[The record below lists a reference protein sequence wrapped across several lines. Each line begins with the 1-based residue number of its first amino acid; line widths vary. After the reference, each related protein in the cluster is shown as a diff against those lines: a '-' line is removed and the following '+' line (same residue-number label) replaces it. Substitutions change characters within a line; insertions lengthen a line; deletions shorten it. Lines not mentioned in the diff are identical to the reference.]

1 MSTSFSILV
10 HFFCQQTFVASVVIM
25 FLVLPGKLSM
35 YHDLSLICDITEQLF
50 GKVVESVS
58 LNHPR
63 TREDTLFFTCD
74 SKLFEVVKYQ
84 SKLGCI
90 FIDDSIKQDASFRTL
105 TPVDPLL
112 LAFEVFKNN
121 DSKFRS
127 FDDIFE
133 KHGDLKKF
141 LFSKEPRLELI
152 NDVREVDYDE
162 F

>member
-1 MSTSFSILV
+1 M
-10 HFFCQQTFVASVVIM
+10 
-25 FLVLPGKLSM
+25 PGKLSM
-35 YHDLSLICDITEQLF
+35 YLDLSLICDITEQLF

-58 LNHPR
+58 LQHPR
-63 TREDTLFFTCD
+63 TKEDTLFFTCD

-84 SKLGCI
+84 SKLACI
-90 FIDDSIKQDASFRTL
+90 FIDDSIKQDALFRTS